1 MQEQSILSRQTI
13 KTQKGMNE
21 ISPFAPAL
29 KLLHK
34 TLIVSDKSF
43 FVSEPL

>member
-1 MQEQSILSRQTI
+1 MCKNSLYFLQTI
-13 KTQKGMNE
+13 KTQKRMNE